1 MELKEILAISGQ
13 PGLYKYVAQSTNGV
27 IVESLLDGRR
37 MNASASSKVSSLTEI
52 SMFTEGEDIALA
64 DVFTKIYAHTGGKEA
79 ISPKEAPEKLKAA
92 FARIRPRPGARIR
105 HEEVL
110 RVVQHSGQGRFYGV
124 QTPVRSRIEKVPL
137 RERDFFVV
145 SGVIPAFFMPP
156 NSRFILSLCNSE
168 TNIQATDIME
178 RRTKVLALVAHDNMK
193 HDLAEWVDWNSKKL
207 GRHHLVCTGTT
218 GKMVEKT
225 LRDHREEY
233 EGDEEIEE
241 LPDLRITLLKSG
253 PLGGDQQLG
262 SLIADGKID
271 ALIFFWDPMSAQ
283 PHDVDVKALLRLA
296 TLYNVPTAINRSSA
310 DFLISS
316 PLFEDD
322 GYVPVVK
329 DYKAYVERVLK

>member
-1 MELKEILAISGQ
+1 
-13 PGLYKYVAQSTNGV
+13 
-27 IVESLLDGRR
+27 
-37 MNASASSKVSSLTEI
+37 
-52 SMFTEGEDIALA
+52 
-64 DVFTKIYAHTGGKEA
+64 
-79 ISPKEAPEKLKAA
+79 
-92 FARIRPRPGARIR
+92 
-105 HEEVL
+105 
-110 RVVQHSGQGRFYGV
+110 
-124 QTPVRSRIEKVPL
+124 
-137 RERDFFVV
+137 
-145 SGVIPAFFMPP
+145 
-156 NSRFILSLCNSE
+156 
-168 TNIQATDIME
+168 ME

-233 EGDEEIEE
+233 EGEEEIEE

-253 PLGGDQQLG
+253 
-262 SLIADGKID
+262 GKID